1 MLICV
6 HGVFALQKIGGT
18 AVKKNYIRNRYI
30 LIFDILSIV
39 FATILS
45 YLVVYTSGS
54 LNFLALVSTGGI
66 YAICVCVV
74 FTAFKVYNTAW
85 SYSGTTEL
93 LHFLFVNIIAV
104 VLMFIIDEVLRVTD
118 IITYSHRRINFTTAL
133 ISVLSM
139 TVIRMFAKE
148 IHKSY
153 GVKFIK
159 GRDSFAGTSSRAL
172 IVGAGD
178 ACRIIMNNLSS
189 ESSNIEVVGLID
201 DDKAKF
207 GKMFFGKKVLG
218 SRDDIVK
225 LCTKLEIDKI
235 ILAIPTAYA
244 KDRKEIIDICSKTKC
259 VVRTIP
265 GISELLESPDNE
277 KVIRD
282 IKIEDLLERDPVV
295 LDNSGISGL
304 VSDKVIMVTGGG
316 GSIGSEL
323 CRQVM
328 KYSPQKLIIVDIYE
342 NNAYDIQM
350 ELNEKYPENKP
361 VALIASIRDKERL
374 EEIFSKYHPQIV
386 FHAAAHK
393 HVPLME
399 VSPREAVKNNVF
411 GTYNLALTADK
422 FGVEKFVMISTDK
435 AVNPTNVM
443 GASKR
448 FCEMI
453 IQCMEN
459 ISSTEFVAVR
469 FGNVLGSNGSVIP
482 LFKRQIENGGPVR
495 VTHED
500 VIRYF
505 MTIPEA
511 AQLVIQAACYA
522 KGGEIF
528 VLDMGKPVRIYD
540 LAENIIRLSG
550 YTPHVDIKIEITGL
564 RPGEKLYEELLMD
577 SEGLEQTDHKKIFIG
592 SPKSI
597 TLDELK
603 EGLKLLGEAIE
614 SDDDNKVRDIFEKVV
629 PTYIRD
635 NVTFNENCKK
645 QYNRVKASVNK
656 VGSEQ

>member
-1 MLICV
+1 M
-6 HGVFALQKIGGT
+6 
-18 AVKKNYIRNRYI
+18 
-30 LIFDILSIV
+30 LSIV
-39 FATILS
+39 LATILS
-45 YLVVYTSGS
+45 YLVVYTSGHPD
-54 LNFLALVSTGGI
+54 LLAMVTTGGI
-66 YAICVCVV
+66 YAICVIIV
-74 FTAFKVYNTAW
+74 FSAFRVYNTAW

-93 LHFLFVNIIAV
+93 LHFLFVNVIAI
-104 VLMFIIDEVLRVTD
+104 VLMYAVDEFLRILNV
-118 IITYSHRRINFTTAL
+118 ITYSHRRINFTTAL

-139 TVIRMFAKE
+139 TIIRMFAKE

-153 GVKFIK
+153 GVKLKKNTDCHGDI
-159 GRDSFAGTSSRAL
+159 SSRAL

-189 ESSNIEVVGLID
+189 ESSNVEVVGLID
-201 DDKAKF
+201 DDRAKL
-207 GKMFFGKKVLG
+207 GKVLFGKKVLG
-218 SRDDIVK
+218 TRDDIVR

-244 KDRKEIIDICSKTKC
+244 KDRAEIIDICSKTKC
-259 VVRTIP
+259 MVRTIP
-265 GISELLESPDNE
+265 GISELLESPE
-277 KVIRD
+277 KEKIIRD

-295 LDNSGISGL
+295 LDNSGISAL
-304 VSDKVIMVTGGG
+304 VSGKVIMITGGG

-328 KYSPQKLIIVDIYE
+328 KYNPQKLIIVDIYE

-350 ELNEKYPENKP
+350 ELNEKYPDNKP
-361 VALIASIRDKERL
+361 VVLIASIRDKERL

-453 IQCMEN
+453 VQCMEN

-577 SEGLEQTDHKKIFIG
+577 SEGLEQTAHKKIFIG
-592 SPKSI
+592 SPKSV
-597 TLDELK
+597 TMDELK
-603 EGLKLLGEAIE
+603 EGLNLLKDAIE
-614 SDDDNKVRDIFEKVV
+614 SDDDNKVRDVFEKVV

-645 QYNRVKASVNK
+645 QYDKVKVTVNHK
-656 VGSEQ
+656 

>member
-1 MLICV
+1 MPDVITLCTTIAEYAACV
-6 HGVFALQKIGGT
+6 ILVFF
-18 AVKKNYIRNRYI
+18 
-30 LIFDILSIV
+30 IF
-39 FATILS
+39 
-45 YLVVYTSGS
+45 G
-54 LNFLALVSTGGI
+54 
-66 YAICVCVV
+66 
-74 FTAFKVYNTAW
+74 VYNYAW
-85 SYSGTTEL
+85 CYSGTYEL
-93 LHFLFVNIIAV
+93 LKFLAINVVAIVLTYLVN
-104 VLMFIIDEVLRVTD
+104 EVLRYAN
-118 IITYSHRRINFTTAL
+118 IITYSHRRIVFVVAL

-139 TVIRMFAKE
+139 TIIRMFAKE
-148 IHKSY
+148 IHKSHGY
-153 GVKFIK
+153 KFATNKNSI
-159 GRDSFAGTSSRAL
+159 DETSSRAL
-172 IVGAGD
+172 VVGAGD
-178 ACRIIMNNLSS
+178 ACRIILSNIS
-189 ESSNIEVVGLID
+189 TESSNINVVGLID
-201 DDKAKF
+201 DDKSKLGKKF
-207 GKMFFGKKVLG
+207 YGKKVLG
-218 SRDDIVK
+218 SRDDIVR

-259 VVRTIP
+259 QVRTIP
-265 GISELLESPDNE
+265 GISELLDSAGN
-277 KVIRD
+277 KKIIRD

-295 LDNSGISGL
+295 LDNDGIKGL
-304 VSDKVIMVTGGG
+304 VSDKIIMITGGG

-328 KYSPQKLIIVDIYE
+328 KYNPKKLVIVDIYE

-350 ELNEKYPENKP
+350 ELNEKYPDNKP
-361 VALIASIRDKERL
+361 VVLIASIRDKERL
-374 EEIFSKYHPQIV
+374 EEIFEKYQPEIV

-399 VSPREAVKNNVF
+399 ASPREAVKNNVF
-411 GTYNLALTADK
+411 GTYNLAVTADK
-422 FGVEKFVMISTDK
+422 YKVKKFVMISTDK

-453 IQCMEN
+453 VQCMEN

-482 LFKRQIENGGPVR
+482 LFKRQIENGGPVS

-500 VIRYF
+500 VIRFF

-522 KGGEIF
+522 KGGEVF

-540 LAENIIRLSG
+540 LAENIIKLSG
-550 YTPHVDIKIEITGL
+550 YTPHVDIKIKITGL

-577 SEGLEQTDHKKIFIG
+577 SECLENTAHKKIFID
-592 SPKSI
+592 SPESI
-597 TLDELK
+597 TVDELK
-603 EGLKLLGEAIE
+603 SSLSLLKEAID
-614 SDDDNKVRDIFEKVV
+614 SGADDKVRDVFEKVV

-635 NVTFNENCKK
+635 NVSFNEQHKK
-645 QYNRVKASVNK
+645 PYSKVCASINK
-656 VGSEQ
+656 I

>member
-1 MLICV
+1 M
-6 HGVFALQKIGGT
+6 KR
-18 AVKKNYIRNRYI
+18 NYIRNRYI
-30 LIFDILSIV
+30 FIFDVLSII
-39 FATILS
+39 FATILA
-45 YLVVYTSGS
+45 YMVVYT
-54 LNFLALVSTGGI
+54 NQKPDVLAFCSTGGI
-66 YAICVCVV
+66 YAICV
-74 FTAFKVYNTAW
+74 FLTFAIFGVYNYAW
-85 SYSGTTEL
+85 CYSGTREL
-93 LHFLFVNIIAV
+93 LRFLLINVIAV
-104 VLMFIIDEVLRVTD
+104 ALMYAVDEILRITQV
-118 IITYSHRRINFTTAL
+118 ITYSHRRINFITAL
-133 ISVLSM
+133 VSILSM
-139 TVIRMFAKE
+139 TVIRMFSKE
-148 IHKSY
+148 LHKTY
-153 GVKFIK
+153 GSKIK
-159 GRDSFAGTSSRAL
+159 EKSKVSDVRTSRVL

-178 ACRIIMNNLSS
+178 ACRIILNNISGTS
-189 ESSNIEVVGLID
+189 GENMDVIGLID
-201 DDKAKF
+201 DDKSKL
-207 GKMFFGKKVLG
+207 GKVFFGKKVLG
-218 SRDDIVK
+218 NRDDIIR
-225 LCTKLEIDKI
+225 LCDKLEIDKI

-244 KDRKEIIDICSKTKC
+244 KDRKEIIDICRKTKC
-259 VVRTIP
+259 IVRTIP
-265 GISELLESPDNE
+265 GISELLESPE
-277 KVIRD
+277 KEKIIRD

-295 LDNSGISGL
+295 LDNSGISAL
-304 VSDKVIMVTGGG
+304 VLDKVIMITGGG

-328 KYSPQKLIIVDIYE
+328 KYNPKKLIIVDIYE

-350 ELNEKYPENKP
+350 ELNEKYPDNKP
-361 VALIASIRDKERL
+361 VVLIASIRDKERL
-374 EEIFSKYHPQIV
+374 EEIFGKYHPEIV

-399 VSPREAVKNNVF
+399 TSPREAVKNNVF
-411 GTYNLALTADK
+411 GTYNLAITADK
-422 FGVEKFVMISTDK
+422 FGVKKFVMISTDK

-482 LFKRQIENGGPVR
+482 LFKRQIESGGPVR

-500 VIRYF
+500 VIRFF

-550 YTPHVDIKIEITGL
+550 YTPHVDIKIEIIGL

-577 SEGLEQTDHKKIFIG
+577 SEGLESTQHKKIFIG

-597 TLDELK
+597 DLDELK
-603 EGLKLLGEAIE
+603 EGLELLREAVE
-614 SDDDNKVRDIFEKVV
+614 SEDDNKVRDVFEKVV

-645 QYNRVKASVNK
+645 QYDKVKVLINK
-656 VGSEQ
+656 KP

>member
-1 MLICV
+1 M
-6 HGVFALQKIGGT
+6 KR
-18 AVKKNYIRNRYI
+18 NYIRNRYI
-30 LIFDILSIV
+30 FIFDVLSII
-39 FATILS
+39 FATILA
-45 YLVVYTSGS
+45 YMVVYT
-54 LNFLALVSTGGI
+54 NQKPDMLAICSTGGI
-66 YAICVCVV
+66 YAICV
-74 FTAFKVYNTAW
+74 FLTFAIFGVYNYAW
-85 SYSGTTEL
+85 CYSGTREL
-93 LHFLFVNIIAV
+93 LRFLLINMIAV
-104 VLMFIIDEVLRVTD
+104 ALMYAVDEILRITQ
-118 IITYSHRRINFTTAL
+118 IITYSHRRINFITAL
-133 ISVLSM
+133 VSILSM
-139 TVIRMFAKE
+139 TVVRMFSKE
-148 IHKSY
+148 LHKTFGS
-153 GVKFIK
+153 KIK
-159 GRDSFAGTSSRAL
+159 EKSKVSDVRTSRVL

-178 ACRIIMNNLSS
+178 ACRIILNNIAGTSG
-189 ESSNIEVVGLID
+189 ENMDVIGLID
-201 DDKAKF
+201 DDKSKL
-207 GKMFFGKKVLG
+207 GKVFFGKKVLG
-218 SRDDIVK
+218 NRDDIIR
-225 LCTKLEIDKI
+225 LCDKLEIDKI

-244 KDRKEIIDICSKTKC
+244 RDRAEIIDICSKTKC
-259 VVRTIP
+259 IVRTIP
-265 GISELLESPDNE
+265 GISELLESPE
-277 KVIRD
+277 KEKIIRD

-295 LDNSGISGL
+295 LDNSGISAL
-304 VSDKVIMVTGGG
+304 VSGKVIMITGGG

-328 KYSPQKLIIVDIYE
+328 KYNPKKLIIVDIYE

-350 ELNEKYPENKP
+350 ELNEKYPDNKP
-361 VALIASIRDKERL
+361 VVLIASIRDKERL
-374 EEIFSKYHPQIV
+374 EEIFGKYHPEIV

-411 GTYNLALTADK
+411 GTYNLAVTADK
-422 FGVEKFVMISTDK
+422 FGVKKFVMISTDK

-443 GASKR
+443 GATKR

-500 VIRYF
+500 IIRFF

-522 KGGEIF
+522 KGGEVF

-550 YTPHVDIKIEITGL
+550 YTPHVDIKIEVTGL

-577 SEGLEQTDHKKIFIG
+577 SEGLEQTAHKKIFIG
-592 SPKSI
+592 SPKSV
-597 TLDELK
+597 TMDELK
-603 EGLKLLGEAIE
+603 EGLNLLKDAVE
-614 SDDDNKVRDIFEKVV
+614 SDDDNKVRDVFEKVV

-645 QYNRVKASVNK
+645 QYDKVKVTVNHK
-656 VGSEQ
+656 